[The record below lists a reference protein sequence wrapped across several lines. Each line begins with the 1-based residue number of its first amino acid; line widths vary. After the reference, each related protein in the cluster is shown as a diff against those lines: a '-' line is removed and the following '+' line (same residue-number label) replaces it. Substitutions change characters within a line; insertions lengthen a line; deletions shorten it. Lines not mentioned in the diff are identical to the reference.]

1 MEGSTVD
8 QQMCEQDGAAERG
21 FYGLTV
27 TPIPIALSCLG
38 GEESESE
45 AEPGVG
51 WGVVLIFGFISYHPI
66 VNKLN

>member
-51 WGVVLIFGFISYHPI
+51 
-66 VNKLN
+66 

>member
-21 FYGLTV
+21 FYGLTA

-38 GEESESE
+38 GVRKSE

-51 WGVVLIFGFISYHPI
+51 
-66 VNKLN
+66 